1 MKEKVIYNI
10 HKFSNSVDSD
20 IIEQIYVLNQEN
32 TPEVGSLSSIKDL
45 QNLIRLSSI
54 NYYVISQDKIIG
66 FIICFREHSTYDSE
80 NYKFFSK
87 EERNFLYVDRIAIS
101 HKYRRFGIGK
111 IFI

>member
-1 MKEKVIYNI
+1 MKEKVEYNI

-54 NYYVISQDKIIG
+54 TVSYTHLTLPTK
-66 FIICFREHSTYDSE
+66 
-80 NYKFFSK
+80 
-87 EERNFLYVDRIAIS
+87 RIV
-101 HKYRRFGIGK
+101 
-111 IFI
+111 